1 MKTNSVRFCV
11 KALSGSQVAGIA
23 QHLVDARSGTI
34 HPLQKRRESAGQANM
49 EPHRRNH
56 ARGRACNNSGTSRT
70 FAAANPQRKEAVSSE
85 KRPPTSPAS
94 TTKRALPPSP
104 TNSGVRQPRPRASQ
118 CQTGSQHQGP
128 YPAHKRWFG
137 PSHLPL
143 DRFSQP
149 RSPEGTSCVP
159 TSQQQHTLT
168 CDGQGCRE
176 DGHIGNRVL

>member
-1 MKTNSVRFCV
+1 MSDSVS
-11 KALSGSQVAGIA
+11 KHSGAHKWQESPNTSWTQGVGPSTPAEKKGERRTG
-23 QHLVDARSGTI
+23 QHGTPPTQPRAR
-34 HPLQKRRESAGQANM
+34 
-49 EPHRRNH
+49 
-56 ARGRACNNSGTSRT
+56 ARPCNNSGTSRT

-118 CQTGSQHQGP
+118 CRTGSQHQGP
-128 YPAHKRWFG
+128 YPARKRWFG

-159 TSQQQHTLT
+159 TSQQQHTPT

-176 DGHIGNRVL
+176 DGHIGKRVL